1 MPEPPEW
8 ESEYKLWQ
16 IDLQNKHNK
25 VLPDEFIQPKTTYEQ
40 GETEEGSQQ
49 WQPAPRVTEADH
61 AKDTKSLWR
70 RLDRRLFLLVKTKG
84 IDCYALMILSYIGAL
99 HTSSCSGCESKSTA
113 QNDDKI
119 VETAG
124 SGQCSDSCLQSSL
137 TAP

>member
-8 ESEYKLWQ
+8 ESKYKLWQ

-84 IDCYALMILSYIGAL
+84 RDCYAYDYLLHCCSPHILL
-99 HTSSCSGCESKSTA
+99 
-113 QNDDKI
+113 
-119 VETAG
+119 
-124 SGQCSDSCLQSSL
+124 
-137 TAP
+137 